1 MGTAYS
7 HYLESKS
14 GKSFAIKMSKTDN
27 VDEVTPL
34 MEADYASYVDED
46 TPHMEADRASHDDSN
61 SDQRCSQSM
70 ICS

>member
-1 MGTAYS
+1 
-7 HYLESKS
+7 
-14 GKSFAIKMSKTDN
+14 MSKTDN